1 MVINMLRI
9 KNDSTVLDFSHF
21 KGINQNFVIA
31 SISEATQSR
40 ASLKFCT
47 GLLHFVRN
55 DDRFSSFFKNGQ
67 TPVLGSLSY
76 NPGAGES
83 AAAAPGCSSGLPS
96 RRDLG

>member
-67 TPVLGSLSY
+67 TPDYGYPS
-76 NPGAGES
+76 PGMGEKEVS
-83 AAAAPGCSSGLPS
+83 
-96 RRDLG
+96 